1 MPRAFVGRR
10 RMAART
16 HNSPGSLFYAKSV
29 SLSSSSRAL
38 TSFLSFP
45 GSPPTPLSSPSSS
58 LCAFPVDLL
67 PPGPSLSV
75 RCSVSPNL
83 SRSSARGRDGSLLSS
98 ALASPRPAPS
108 PARGTA
114 VSAFSSLALSSRTS
128 FSYLS
133 PSFSFFSPLFPA
145 GSVLD
150 ACASGGRRPEGGV
163 ESRNRPGC
171 ATAPASLSS
180 SGPVQRICLFTA
192 RGPRRFFS
200 VGKSETPVENP
211 GEGKEEDGR
220 TDAHEET
227 QPAGEEEVSR
237 AERQREEEGGTEKP
251 EELPVEEK
259 KEENRARLSE
269 ETGEN
274 NNFPGD
280 ASSPVA
286 SEEAGCEASSASA
299 SPLPPQW
306 WDCPSELTE
315 FLVPPP
321 LENFFSVDG
330 GDLDRERLQA
340 VIRRVY
346 VHSNAHLAAAHA
358 EPSVWCTDTASG
370 GEAERETKRPDELP
384 PWFQY
389 PDPNTMWPNP
399 LLHNHRLKPFVRPRP
414 SLGAGVDEEQSS
426 ERRRGA
432 GEAEAAALE
441 DKQLRVNKHRLEHL
455 WKFARSYGVAWD
467 ELDEVYIHFMQ
478 MKRTREERWEEHRT
492 DLLQYAAVVAAR
504 EVREKRKKEIAEAG
518 VDLAAVQPEHREQMC
533 LPRSLHRKETRR
545 LFFEWRRSYLGPWR
559 PGGLQKLMKAVVTL
573 RMLQRETNERF
584 LFLGDAKSKTREERE
599 EARARMEAEIIGL
612 LQRSDAATGTG
623 SCAGEVENTAA
634 PGQETGQLFEVWE
647 FDGVGKKETIVR
659 DEEEDFD
666 DAQVDVRT

>member
-108 PARGTA
+108 PAR
-114 VSAFSSLALSSRTS
+114 
-128 FSYLS
+128 
-133 PSFSFFSPLFPA
+133 

-299 SPLPPQW
+299 SPLPPQ
-306 WDCPSELTE
+306 C
-315 FLVPPP
+315 
-321 LENFFSVDG
+321 VDG